1 VTNRIKHRAGSGFTL
16 GSQEYPTLKELL
28 KARKKDLGLKV
39 LHLLLTPPFRTGT
52 LSLTLAL
59 FSTPAS
65 ADGFQVRAALCRSRL
80 AHGRRLRS
88 PGRLRRLRRGHQSKY
103 VLHWPKML

>member
-1 VTNRIKHRAGSGFTL
+1 MTNRIKHRAGSGFTL

-39 LHLLLTPPFRTGT
+39 LYSAPFPPPIHMLD
-52 LSLTLAL
+52 LSLTRAL
-59 FSTPAS
+59 FSIPAS
-65 ADGFQVRAALCRSRL
+65 ADGFQVRATLCRSRL

-88 PGRLRRLRRGHQSKY
+88 PGRLR
-103 VLHWPKML
+103 